1 MKNLQELEELLK
13 SYSID
18 GGDDWSY
25 WIAAKDIVNCSS
37 GKEATEAISEKLYR
51 AVSENSDIIYHA
63 VAMDFL
69 KEHDPSLRNSLEIAG
84 EMGYGTKDLN
94 SELLASLLNY
104 SLMMEALYDDLGKF
118 ASDFDDLE
126 EEEEEEPDEE

>member
-1 MKNLQELEELLK
+1 MKNLQQLDGLLELYTIEGEK
-13 SYSID
+13 F
-18 GGDDWSY
+18 SY

-51 AVSENSDIIYHA
+51 AVQESSDIIYHA

-69 KEHDPSLRNSLEIAG
+69 KEHDPSLRNSLEIAD
-84 EMGYGTKDLN
+84 EMGYQTKAIN

-104 SLMMEALYDDLGKF
+104 NLNMEALCDDLGKF
-118 ASDFDDLE
+118 ASNFDDLE
-126 EEEEEEPDEE
+126 DEEEPDEE